1 MGVEVGGA
9 GGKGIKHLL
18 GTYHIPRAVYHF
30 TTISHIT
37 LGTTIPIL
45 NSLALCLKIQY
56 FHDLNE
62 CRGSEASLMEFELIW
77 GIYSNSQSQN
87 TLVLKAASLLGP
99 M

>member
-1 MGVEVGGA
+1 MLCWLSRKGPAAGKRMGVEVGGA

-62 CRGSEASLMEFELIW
+62 R
-77 GIYSNSQSQN
+77 
-87 TLVLKAASLLGP
+87 K
-99 M
+99 